1 MSKQLSNK
9 TQRWIRVAAAGA
21 LIMGFAGAAEAQ
33 RGGRGGFNNNDE
45 NNFNGGNFGGGRR
58 SRFGG
63 GFGGGNN
70 NNNNNF
76 QRLPNTGNFAEDYG
90 IILDQNIFLRDRH
103 PRPVVDN
110 RPVVQIPQEQTL
122 VLTGIS
128 QEPDGTYYAFVED
141 VAQNRTLKLKAGDEV
156 ARGKI
161 SEITIDQICYE
172 HEDKKTWV
180 AAGSNLSGTQVL
192 SMTNERAANNLSR
205 FDNGNNQGFGGGRGF
220 ENGGNQRGGRNNTP
234 SMPVVTPPPLVG
246 DAGMSIEERMRM
258 RRQQESLPG
267 AARVEIPPA
276 PTAEVAPAPATE
288 TFVPDDGLTTEER
301 MRRRRLQE
309 GGGG

>member
-1 MSKQLSNK
+1 MKKQLSDK
-9 TQRWIRVAAAGA
+9 TQRWIRIAAAGA
-21 LIMGFAGAAEAQ
+21 LMMGVAGFAQAQ
-33 RGGRGGFNNNDE
+33 RNVRGGFNNEQNNGNG
-45 NNFNGGNFGGGRR
+45 NNFNGGFGGRR
-58 SRFGG
+58 NRFGG
-63 GFGGGNN
+63 GFGGGYNN
-70 NNNNNF
+70 NV

-90 IILDQNIFLRDRH
+90 IILDQNIFLRNRS
-103 PRPVVDN
+103 PRQRVED
-110 RPVVQIPQEQTL
+110 RPVVQVPREQTL

-128 QEPDGTYYAFVED
+128 QETDGTYYAFVED
-141 VAQNRTLKLKAGDEV
+141 VAQNRTLKLKAGDQV

-161 SEITIDQICYE
+161 SDITIDQICYE
-172 HEDKKTWV
+172 HEDTKTWV

-192 SMTNERAANNLSR
+192 SMTNERAASNLSR

-220 ENGGNQRGGRNNTP
+220 DNGGNQRGGRNNTP
-234 SMPVVTPPPLVG
+234 SMPVVSPPPLVG

-288 TFVPDDGLTTEER
+288 TTFVPDDGLTTEER